1 METKDI
7 AVRFYVNNQKYFSLA
22 KVLNFTFDEQKD
34 YLLEFKLDH
43 PKFYIAQNSRAHLWE
58 KLPNRNN
65 INNIIYELILND
77 KLISDKYQFEH
88 GCIKY
93 KNNNLLIDMTSRNS
107 YNTKIYTERKLAGF
121 LFDDYIRKV
130 VRKTNDNLQGI
141 SNLAAIH
148 TNIAH
153 SKRDFSNSNDTD
165 QVNDCIFQF
174 KLIDT
179 KKYVD
184 YDITGREFLKIS
196 RIIYN
201 GERIEPDLN

>member
-1 METKDI
+1 
-7 AVRFYVNNQKYFSLA
+7 
-22 KVLNFTFDEQKD
+22 
-34 YLLEFKLDH
+34 
-43 PKFYIAQNSRAHLWE
+43 
-58 KLPNRNN
+58 
-65 INNIIYELILND
+65 
-77 KLISDKYQFEH
+77 
-88 GCIKY
+88 
-93 KNNNLLIDMTSRNS
+93 MTSRNS

-153 SKRDFSNSNDTD
+153 SKRDFSNSSDTD

-174 KLIDT
+174 NLTDT